1 MLYMNTT
8 KIEKKN
14 VKMIAHRG
22 LSSIEKENT
31 NSAFVAA
38 GNRSYFGIETDV
50 HKTADG
56 RFVIFHDDC
65 TERVA
70 LDCLVIEETS
80 YQTLTRLQL
89 TDIDGMLGRRDLVI
103 PDLADYINICKKYEK
118 ECVLELKNAFDP
130 EDIKKI
136 VDIIRNLGYLE
147 HVIFISFALINL
159 QVLRSMLPCQRI
171 QYLINEFDG
180 NTISTLIDNK
190 LDLDIRYDAITPERV
205 KALHAA
211 GIEVNCWTVDD
222 PRHAKLL
229 VEAGVDYITSNVL
242 E

>member
-1 MLYMNTT
+1 MNTT

-22 LSSIEKENT
+22 LSSIETENT

-70 LDCLVIEETS
+70 LDCLVIEDTS

-118 ECVLELKNAFDP
+118 ACVLELKNAFDP

-136 VDIIRNLGYLE
+136 VDIIRNLDYLE
-147 HVIFISFALINL
+147 HVIFISFALVNL
-159 QVLRSMLPCQRI
+159 QVLRSMLPRQRI

-180 NTISTLIDNK
+180 NTIRTLIDNK

-222 PRHAKLL
+222 PKHAELL

>member
-1 MLYMNTT
+1 MNTT

-22 LSSIEKENT
+22 LSSIETENT

-70 LDCLVIEETS
+70 LDCLVIEDTS

-136 VDIIRNLGYLE
+136 VDTIRNLDYLE
-147 HVIFISFALINL
+147 HVIFISFALVNL
-159 QVLRSMLPCQRI
+159 QVLRSMLPRQRI

-180 NTISTLIDNK
+180 NTIRTLIDNK

-222 PRHAKLL
+222 PKHAELL

>member
-1 MLYMNTT
+1 MNTT

-70 LDCLVIEETS
+70 LDCLVIEDTS

-130 EDIKKI
+130 ADIKKI
-136 VDIIRNLGYLE
+136 VDIIRDLGYLD
-147 HVIFISFALINL
+147 HVIFISFALVNL
-159 QVLRSMLPCQRI
+159 QVLRSMLPRQRI
-171 QYLINEFDG
+171 QYLVNEFDG
-180 NTISTLIDNK
+180 NTIRTLMDNK

-222 PRHAKLL
+222 PNHAKLL

>member
-1 MLYMNTT
+1 MNTT

-22 LSSIEKENT
+22 LSSIETENT

-70 LDCLVIEETS
+70 LDCLVIEDTS

-136 VDIIRNLGYLE
+136 VDIIRNLDYLE
-147 HVIFISFALINL
+147 HVIFISFALVNL
-159 QVLRSMLPCQRI
+159 QVLRSMLPRQRI

-180 NTISTLIDNK
+180 NTIRTLIDNK

-222 PRHAKLL
+222 PKHAELL